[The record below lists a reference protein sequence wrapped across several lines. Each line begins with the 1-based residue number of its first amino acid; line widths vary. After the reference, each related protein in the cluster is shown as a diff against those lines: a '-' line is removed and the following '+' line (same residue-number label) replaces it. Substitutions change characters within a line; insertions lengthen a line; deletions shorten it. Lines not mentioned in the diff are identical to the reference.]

1 MRIIRRLLLI
11 AIALAFAGAIAAV
24 SAWWWAD
31 RTFRA
36 AGPLDAETTVVVE
49 KGSGLSRI
57 TSQLA
62 EAGVIEGDDLHRLVF
77 TLGVKA
83 SGKAASLHAG
93 EYRFPAG
100 ASMAEVLDILAAG
113 KVVVRSLTIA
123 EGLTS
128 PEVLAILASAEGL
141 TGDLPEPPPTGSL
154 LPETYHYSYGDSRAG
169 VVERMRESMRRTL
182 DELWAGRAEDLP
194 IKTPEE
200 ALVLASIVEKE
211 TGVAAERPRVAAVF
225 INRLRKGMRL
235 QSDPTVIYGL
245 DPEDGDLGRPLT
257 RSDLRSET
265 PYNTYVIDRLPP
277 TPIANPGKAA
287 IAAVLNPAE
296 TDELYFV
303 ADGTGGHAFAR
314 TLAEHNRNV
323 AKWRRI
329 QRAAD

>member
-1 MRIIRRLLLI
+1 MRIIRRLFLF
-11 AIALAFAGAIAAV
+11 AIALTLVGAIAAG

-31 RTFRA
+31 RTFESP
-36 AGPLDAETTVVVE
+36 GPLAAETTVIVP
-49 KGSGLSRI
+49 KGAGLARI
-57 TSQLA
+57 AGHLA
-62 EAGVIEGDDLHRLVF
+62 EAGVIAEDELHRLVF

-128 PEVLAILASAEGL
+128 PEVLALVAAAEALEGE
-141 TGDLPEPPPTGSL
+141 LPEPPPTGTL
-154 LPETYHYSYGDSRAG
+154 LPETYHYSYGDSRGA
-169 VVERMRESMRRTL
+169 VVERMRRSMDKTL
-182 DELWAGRAEDLP
+182 AELWAARAEGLP
-194 IKTPEE
+194 LKTPAE
-200 ALVLASIVEKE
+200 AVVLASIVEKE

-225 INRLRKGMRL
+225 VNRLRKGMRL

-245 DPEDGDLGRPLT
+245 APETGDLGRPLT
-257 RSDLRSET
+257 RRDLESDT

-277 TPIANPGKAA
+277 SPIANPGRAA
-287 IAAVLNPAE
+287 IEAVLNPPE
-296 TDELYFV
+296 TDEFYFV

-323 AKWRRI
+323 AKWRRL
-329 QRAAD
+329 QRAGE